1 MKKNFSI
8 LLVSLLISSFC
19 ISQTVNDVPLKD
31 INAEYVQIKG
41 VPVLL
46 KNKLRILID
55 FGQFSRSLSTKDQ
68 VIVDAEGRRMQFNSM
83 IEALNFMSANGYE
96 FVQAY
101 GVSINNN
108 EIEHYYLL
116 RKKKGM

>member
-1 MKKNFSI
+1 MKKYLYI
-8 LLVSLLISSFC
+8 LLTTILISSTGF
-19 ISQTVNDVPLKD
+19 SQTVNDVPLKD

-68 VIVDAEGRRMQFNSM
+68 VIVDSEGRKMQFNSM

-101 GVSINNN
+101 GVSVTNN

-116 RKKKGM
+116 RKKKEM

>member
-1 MKKNFSI
+1 MKKN
-8 LLVSLLISSFC
+8 LLILFITIL
-19 ISQTVNDVPLKD
+19 ISHTGFSQMVNGVPIKD
-31 INAEYVQIKG
+31 INAEYIQIMG
-41 VPVLL
+41 SPVLL
-46 KNKLRILID
+46 KKKLHILID
-55 FGQFSRSLSTKDQ
+55 FGQFYNTISNKEQ
-68 VIVDAEGRRMQFNSM
+68 VILDSTGRSMQFNSM

-116 RKKKGM
+116 KKKK

>member
-1 MKKNFSI
+1 MKKTLLI
-8 LLVSLLISSFC
+8 LLISLLISSFGF
-19 ISQTVNDVPLKD
+19 SQTVNGVPLKD
-31 INAEYVQIKG
+31 INAEYVQIMG
-41 VPVLL
+41 APVLL

-68 VIVDAEGRRMQFNSM
+68 VIVDSEGKRMQFNSM

-101 GVSINNN
+101 GVSISNN

-116 RKKKGM
+116 RKKKEI